1 MFKGELWLRCII
13 LVILILRVIFP
24 VLVFS
29 WRPGAMYINRLVPP
43 LSFQPL
49 LFSFFSFDLPVVSAE
64 RFLHSHGENRFPED
78 FNHDDHDG
86 LFYRYSVTD

>member
-1 MFKGELWLRCII
+1 MLKGELWLRCII

-24 VLVFS
+24 VPVFS
-29 WRPGAMYINRLVPP
+29 WRPGVMYINRFVPP

-49 LFSFFSFDLPVVSAE
+49 LFSLFSFDLSVVSAE

-78 FNHDDHDG
+78 FDHDDHDVI
-86 LFYRYSVTD
+86 FCRYSVR